1 MPRDERRPD
10 RRGDTNWKAIL
21 GIAAGV
27 LLVWFI
33 IANAQQVEVTWWVV
47 DTSTSLIV
55 VILISALLGAGI
67 TYFFTRVRHRGNGRA
82 GGRGADERNR
92 GDERGYGDEREPGA

>member
-1 MPRDERRPD
+1 MSEDRRQPD

-21 GIAAGV
+21 GIAAGI

-33 IANAQQVEVTWWVV
+33 IANAQQVEVTWWVF

-55 VILISALLGAGI
+55 VIVIAALFGAGI
-67 TYFFTRVRHRGNGRA
+67 TYFFTRVRHRDAGR
-82 GGRGADERNR
+82 R
-92 GDERGYGDEREPGA
+92 GDRRRGGDPSNGHGEPQP

>member
-1 MPRDERRPD
+1 MSRDGNPPD

-21 GIAAGV
+21 GIVAGI

-33 IANAQQVEVTWWVV
+33 IANAQQVEVTWWVF

-67 TYFFTRVRHRGNGRA
+67 TYFFTRIRHRGNASRDDD
-82 GGRGADERNR
+82 RRRRRPD
-92 GDERGYGDEREPGA
+92 DEREEPRP

>member
-1 MPRDERRPD
+1 MSRDSRPPE

-21 GIAAGV
+21 GVAAGI

-33 IANAQQVEVTWWVV
+33 IANSQQVDVTWWVF

-55 VILISALLGAGI
+55 VILVSALLGAGV
-67 TYFFTRVRHRGNGRA
+67 TYFFTRVRHHDDRRRDGQGNPR
-82 GGRGADERNR
+82 R
-92 GDERGYGDEREPGA
+92 

>member
-1 MPRDERRPD
+1 MSEDRRQPD

-21 GIAAGV
+21 GIAAGI

-33 IANAQQVEVTWWVV
+33 IANAQQVEVTWWVF

-67 TYFFTRVRHRGNGRA
+67 TYFLTRVRHRDDRRRRDGSRDD
-82 GGRGADERNR
+82 RG
-92 GDERGYGDEREPGA
+92 EPQG

>member
-1 MPRDERRPD
+1 MSRDERRPD

-21 GIAAGV
+21 GIAAGI

-33 IANAQQVEVTWWVV
+33 ITNAQQVEVTWWVA

-55 VILISALLGAGI
+55 VILISALLGAGV
-67 TYFFTRVRHRGNGRA
+67 TYFFTRVRHRGNGR
-82 GGRGADERNR
+82 GDDRRADDRR
-92 GDERGYGDEREPGA
+92 HGDEREPGA

>member
-1 MPRDERRPD
+1 MSRDGNPPD
-10 RRGDTNWKAIL
+10 RSGDTNWKAIL
-21 GIAAGV
+21 GIAAGI

-33 IANAQQVEVTWWVV
+33 IANAQQVEVTWWVF

-67 TYFFTRVRHRGNGRA
+67 TYVFTRIRHRR
-82 GGRGADERNR
+82 DERR
-92 GDERGYGDEREPGA
+92 DDDRRRRRPDDDRAEPRP

>member
-1 MPRDERRPD
+1 MSRDGNPPD
-10 RRGDTNWKAIL
+10 RSGDTNWKAIL
-21 GIAAGV
+21 GIAAGI

-33 IANAQQVEVTWWVV
+33 IANAQQVEVTWWVF

-67 TYFFTRVRHRGNGRA
+67 TYFFTRIRHRGNASRDDD
-82 GGRGADERNR
+82 RRRRRPD
-92 GDERGYGDEREPGA
+92 DEREEPRP

>member
-1 MPRDERRPD
+1 MSADRRPPD
-10 RRGDTNWKAIL
+10 RRGDTNWKAVL

-33 IANAQQVEVTWWVV
+33 IANAQQVEVTWWVF

-67 TYFFTRVRHRGNGRA
+67 TYFFTRVRRRDAGRRDDRSRGGDPPDD
-82 GGRGADERNR
+82 RG
-92 GDERGYGDEREPGA
+92 EPQP

>member
-1 MPRDERRPD
+1 MPRDERPRD

-33 IANAQQVEVTWWVV
+33 IANAQQVEVTWWVF

-55 VILISALLGAGI
+55 VILISALLGAGV
-67 TYFFTRVRHRGNGRA
+67 TYFFTRIRHRGHEA
-82 GGRGADERNR
+82 R
-92 GDERGYGDEREPGA
+92 GDDRRRRRPDDDRQEPRP